1 MNHQQIVWASIWK
14 QVVQAA
20 PPEALLSLPAF
31 GRSEGAKEKRL
42 GSLRNICHV
51 DVEDEDEIFIFFFL
65 KSLIYLAMP
74 GLSCGMWYL

>member
-1 MNHQQIVWASIWK
+1 MA
-14 QVVQAA
+14 QVA

-51 DVEDEDEIFIFFFL
+51 DVEDEDEIFIFFFF
-65 KSLIYLAMP
+65 KRV
-74 GLSCGMWYL
+74 

>member
-14 QVVQAA
+14 QVAQVA

-51 DVEDEDEIFIFFFL
+51 DVEDEDEIFIFFFFKEFDL
-65 KSLIYLAMP
+65 FLFGHARS
-74 GLSCGMWYL
+74 